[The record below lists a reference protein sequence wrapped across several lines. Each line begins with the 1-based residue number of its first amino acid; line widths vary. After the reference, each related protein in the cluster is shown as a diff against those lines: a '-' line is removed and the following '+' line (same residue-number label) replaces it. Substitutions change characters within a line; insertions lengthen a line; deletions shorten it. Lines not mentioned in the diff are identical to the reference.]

1 MKNITKMQLRDVN
14 RPHDRIFLDVGDDFV
29 FYTRLFRRRK
39 IGHFGNEY
47 LANDTDAF
55 SRSVA
60 AGGGGWFTW
69 EGSPEKVSSIAHGI
83 VSMGNKEI
91 ISSDHVEVLV

>member
-1 MKNITKMQLRDVN
+1 MKNITKLQLRDVN

-29 FYTRLFRRRK
+29 FYTRLFRRSK
-39 IGHFGNEY
+39 IGFFGNEY
-47 LANDTDAF
+47 LTNDEEALA
-55 SRSVA
+55 RSVA

-69 EGSPEKVSSIAHGI
+69 EGSPEKVNSIAHSI

-91 ISSDHVEVLV
+91 ISSDYVEVLR